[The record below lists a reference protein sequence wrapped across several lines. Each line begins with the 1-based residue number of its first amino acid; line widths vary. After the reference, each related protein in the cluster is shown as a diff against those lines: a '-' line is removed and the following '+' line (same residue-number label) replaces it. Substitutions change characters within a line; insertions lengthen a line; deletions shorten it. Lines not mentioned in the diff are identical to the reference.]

1 MKTTLTTPD
10 FAHYPDQWHFSP
22 VLDTGTFVFFSGMT
36 GVRADGSV
44 ASDPEEQIRDVF
56 VFLAANLKVAG
67 LSFDDM
73 VEMTSYHVGL
83 REHLAAFTKVKD
95 EYVSAPY
102 PAWTAIGVSELITE
116 GTIIEVRIIAKRPD

>member
-22 VLDTGTFVFFSGMT
+22 VLDTGAFLFFSGMT

-56 VFLAANLKVAG
+56 AFLADNLEVAG
-67 LSFDDM
+67 LSFDDV

-83 REHLAAFTKVKD
+83 REHLAAFVKVKD
-95 EYVSAPY
+95 AYVSAPY